1 MSTSYLS
8 NDNFESLHSNQLQPK
23 PARPSAST
31 PSGSAIQLLITDIAR
46 LENAD
51 PAMNTRATAAL
62 LGMSYSTVK
71 KMRQRKQGPDY
82 YKTESGAVRY
92 LLSAVLAYR
101 ATRTVKHRTTTAR

>member
-8 NDNFESLHSNQLQPK
+8 NNNFESLHSNQLQPK
-23 PARPSAST
+23 SARPSVN
-31 PSGSAIQLLITDIAR
+31 SAVPAPGDRVLTDIAQ

-51 PAMNTRATAAL
+51 PPMNTHAAAAL

-92 LLSAVLAYR
+92 LLSAGLAYR
-101 ATRTVKHRTTTAR
+101 AKRTVKH